1 VHHEFSSDRPLLQWQ
16 RKYKPILNDSAPVNS
31 SETDKAID
39 FKCGTQLQTY
49 NTHKVTNF
57 PKEEAWPKCSICR
70 LPINDHDENVG
81 QKSSKD
87 VRNFARLSAGYV
99 ENPPKRSPHR
109 VPQYPLGQLS
119 LRLKHATSYKIR

>member
-1 VHHEFSSDRPLLQWQ
+1 MIKCRKNLAQTDPCCNGND
-16 RKYKPILNDSAPVNS
+16 KYKPALNDSAPVNI

-57 PKEEAWPKCSICR
+57 PKEEAWPKCSIYR
-70 LPINDHDENVG
+70 HAVNGHDETVG

-87 VRNFARLSAGYV
+87 ARNWA
-99 ENPPKRSPHR
+99 
-109 VPQYPLGQLS
+109 
-119 LRLKHATSYKIR
+119 